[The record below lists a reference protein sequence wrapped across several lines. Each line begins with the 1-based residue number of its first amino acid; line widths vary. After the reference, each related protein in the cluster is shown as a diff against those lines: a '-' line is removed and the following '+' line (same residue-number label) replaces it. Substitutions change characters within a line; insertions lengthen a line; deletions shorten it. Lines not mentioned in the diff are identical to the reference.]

1 MKTSLLNFAAIIT
14 LSLVGNAFG
23 ASSSYPKVKPDPQAV
38 AVANKWL
45 SVFDAGNYAEAYGM
59 FPARVRSAGDAVEK
73 QWVGHQRANRTPLG
87 RTLSRQFVE
96 AYFARTLPGSP
107 DGYYELLMY
116 KTSFQHKAR
125 ATEGVTLTKES
136 GHWQVSGYRIH

>member
-1 MKTSLLNFAAIIT
+1 MRIPLLNFAAIIT
-14 LSLVGNAFG
+14 LSLVGSSFG
-23 ASSSYPKVKPDPQAV
+23 ASSSYPVVKPDPQAV

-45 SVFDAGNYAEAYGM
+45 SVFDAGSYAEAYAM

-73 QWVGHQRANRTPLG
+73 QWVGSQRAKRTPLG

-136 GHWQVSGYRIH
+136 GHWQVSGYRVR

>member
-1 MKTSLLNFAAIIT
+1 MKPSLLNFAAIIT
-14 LSLVGNAFG
+14 LSLVGSAFG
-23 ASSSYPKVKPDPQAV
+23 ASSSYPVVKPDPQAV

-45 SVFDAGNYAEAYGM
+45 SVFDAGNYAQAYAM
-59 FPARVRSAGDAVEK
+59 LPARISSAGDAVEK
-73 QWVGHQRANRTPLG
+73 QWVGSQRAKRTPLG

-116 KTSFQHKAR
+116 KTSFQYKAR

-136 GHWQVSGYRIH
+136 GHWQVSGYRVR

>member
-1 MKTSLLNFAAIIT
+1 MKTSLLNFAAIIP
-14 LSLVGNAFG
+14 LLFVGSAFG
-23 ASSSYPKVKPDPQAV
+23 ASSSCPKVKPDPQAV

-45 SVFDAGNYAEAYGM
+45 SVFDAGNYSEAYAM
-59 FPARVRSAGDAVEK
+59 LPARVRSAGDAVEK
-73 QWVGHQRANRTPLG
+73 QWVGHQRASRTPLG

-136 GHWQVSGYRIH
+136 GHWQVSGYRVK

>member
-1 MKTSLLNFAAIIT
+1 MKGCLLNFAAIIT

-38 AVANKWL
+38 AVADKWL
-45 SVFDAGNYAEAYGM
+45 LLFDAGNYAQAYAM
-59 FPARVRSAGDAVEK
+59 FPARIRSAGDTVEK
-73 QWVGHQRANRTPLG
+73 QWVGRQRVNRTPLG

-96 AYFARTLPGSP
+96 AYFAKTLPGSP

-136 GHWQVSGYRIH
+136 GHWQVSGYRLR

>member
-14 LSLVGNAFG
+14 LSIVANAFG

-45 SVFDAGNYAEAYGM
+45 SVFDAGNYSEAYAM
-59 FPARVRSAGDAVEK
+59 LAARVRSAGDAVEK
-73 QWVGHQRANRTPLG
+73 QWVGSQRAKRTPLG

-116 KTSFQHKAR
+116 KTSFQHKAQ

-136 GHWQVSGYRIH
+136 GHWQVSGYRVK

>member
-14 LSLVGNAFG
+14 LSIVANAFG

-45 SVFDAGNYAEAYGM
+45 SVFDAGNYSEAYAM
-59 FPARVRSAGDAVEK
+59 LAARVRSAGDAVEK
-73 QWVGHQRANRTPLG
+73 QWVGSQRAKRTPLG

-107 DGYYELLMY
+107 DGYYELLM
-116 KTSFQHKAR
+116 
-125 ATEGVTLTKES
+125 
-136 GHWQVSGYRIH
+136 

>member
-1 MKTSLLNFAAIIT
+1 M
-14 LSLVGNAFG
+14 
-23 ASSSYPKVKPDPQAV
+23 

-45 SVFDAGNYAEAYGM
+45 SVFDSGNYAEAYAM

-73 QWVGHQRANRTPLG
+73 QWVGSQRAKRTPLG
-87 RTLSRQFVE
+87 RALSRQFVE

-116 KTSFQHKAR
+116 KLRSSTR
-125 ATEGVTLTKES
+125 RRLLKE
-136 GHWQVSGYRIH
+136 